1 MYLLTFNLL
10 KMKKIIA
17 RLIFVFIISIVTIS
31 CIDKKK
37 EEEKT
42 KAAVEK
48 IEAAEKEVETIS
60 NEIEEKVNTVEKDI
74 NELDNL

>member
-1 MYLLTFNLL
+1 
-10 KMKKIIA
+10 MKKVIA
-17 RLIFVFIISIVTIS
+17 IVLFTFFISIITIS
-31 CIDKKK
+31 CTDKKK

-60 NEIEEKVNTVEKDI
+60 NEIEEKATIVEKEI